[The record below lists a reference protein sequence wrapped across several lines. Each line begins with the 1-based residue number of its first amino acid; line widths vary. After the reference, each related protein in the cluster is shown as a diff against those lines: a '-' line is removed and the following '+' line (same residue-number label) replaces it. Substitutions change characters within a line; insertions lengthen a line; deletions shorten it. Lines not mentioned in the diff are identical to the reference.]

1 MERRSTRTNRG
12 PRRASFVREEK
23 NDSEV
28 RLGELLDM
36 VKPKKREKSDLEK
49 LVAAQKRRAKK
60 EEKEREEKAMAE
72 RKEKEEEEKRNR
84 PPFWRER
91 NALCC
96 DFLNGQHFGNGF
108 HNEEKYKYNKWYNY
122 WNTYARPDF
131 ARSPSLEKRCFGCK
145 ELFETSDEIPK
156 VCGVAGCPKVMHKSC
171 WNYFHCVKVEEE
183 TKQAYFKFME
193 EDILSRCSLLC
204 SFVDRQ
210 EAGKREVCQLA
221 VCPRHICANC
231 HRFSA
236 ESMSYCPTCP
246 ASYCSDCIG
255 IQCESLCRVCSQFPS
270 AMEAPEMRNVR
281 YCHF

>member
-1 MERRSTRTNRG
+1 
-12 PRRASFVREEK
+12 
-23 NDSEV
+23 
-28 RLGELLDM
+28 LGELLDE
-36 VKPKKREKSDLEK
+36 VKPKRREMSDLEK

-72 RKEKEEEEKRNR
+72 RKEKEEEEKRSR
-84 PPFWRER
+84 PPYWRER

-96 DFLNGQHFGNGF
+96 DFLTGQHFGNGF

-156 VCGVAGCPKVMHKSC
+156 VCGVAGCPKVMHRAC

-193 EDILSRCSLLC
+193 EDILSRSSLLC

-210 EAGKREVCQLA
+210 EARKREVCKLS

-246 ASYCSDCIG
+246 ASYCNDCIG

-270 AMEAPEMRNVR
+270 AMDAPEMRNVR

>member
-1 MERRSTRTNRG
+1 MERRSTRTIRG
-12 PRRASFVREEK
+12 PRRPSFVREERI
-23 NDSEV
+23 DSEV
-28 RLGELLDM
+28 RMRELVAEM
-36 VKPKKREKSDLEK
+36 KPNKREKSDLEK
-49 LVAAQKRRAKK
+49 LVDAQKRR
-60 EEKEREEKAMAE
+60 E
-72 RKEKEEEEKRNR
+72 RKEAKKREEEEKKKEAEREAELKRTR
-84 PPFWRER
+84 PPYWRER

-108 HNEEKYKYNKWYNY
+108 HNEEKYRFNKWYNY

-131 ARSPSLEKRCFGCK
+131 ARSPTLEKRCFGCK

-156 VCGVAGCPKVMHKSC
+156 VCGVAGCPKVMHKAC

-183 TKQAYFKFME
+183 TKQAYFKFIE
-193 EDILSRCSLLC
+193 DDILSRCSLLC

-210 EAGKREVCQLA
+210 EESKKEVCKLS
-221 VCPRHICANC
+221 VCPRHICGNC
-231 HRFSA
+231 HKFSA
-236 ESMSYCPTCP
+236 EFMSYCPTCP

-270 AMEAPEMRNVR
+270 AMDAPEMRNVR